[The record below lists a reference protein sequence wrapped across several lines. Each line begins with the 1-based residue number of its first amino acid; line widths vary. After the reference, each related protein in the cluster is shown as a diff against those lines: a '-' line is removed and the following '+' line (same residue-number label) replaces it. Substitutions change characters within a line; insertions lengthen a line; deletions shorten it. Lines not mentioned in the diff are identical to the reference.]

1 MSIRTQCK
9 PLEWG
14 SARYD
19 RPVRTAVITGGSSG
33 IGLAVAREL
42 ARRGGWNLVLAAR
55 REEPLSAAAH
65 ELSATAVRCDV
76 TEDGDVDALVAAARA
91 AGGCDLL
98 VHAAG
103 APARAGVLD
112 ADLAVYRR
120 SFEVN
125 YISLVRVA
133 TAFWPLLEESRGRLV
148 PVVSVAGTV
157 ALAPSAPYASAKSAA
172 LSWARSY
179 GAAAREHGVAVTI
192 VNPGPV
198 PTPGFPQGALLR
210 SRWGRL
216 LCVDAER
223 CAERLLAAA
232 DRRSPE
238 VYVPQW
244 WRVAAALQGAAPG
257 LTARVAM
264 RAWRHDPRV
273 AAEPAPA

>member
-1 MSIRTQCK
+1 M
-9 PLEWG
+9 P
-14 SARYD
+14 
-19 RPVRTAVITGGSSG
+19 
-33 IGLAVAREL
+33 
-42 ARRGGWNLVLAAR
+42 
-55 REEPLSAAAH
+55 
-65 ELSATAVRCDV
+65 CDV
-76 TEDGDVDALVAAARA
+76 TEDGDVAALVAAAEA

-98 VHAAG
+98 VHSAG

-112 ADLAVYRR
+112 AGLDVYRS

-125 YISLVRVA
+125 YIALVRVA
-133 TAFWPLLEESRGRLV
+133 TAFWPLLEASRGRLV
-148 PVVSVAGTV
+148 PVVSVAGSV
-157 ALAPSAPYASAKSAA
+157 ALAPSAPYAAAKSAA

-216 LCVDAER
+216 ITVDAEH

-232 DRRSPE
+232 DRRAVE

-244 WRVAAALQGAAPG
+244 WRMATALQGAAPG
-257 LTARVAM
+257 LTARVAT
-264 RAWRHDPRV
+264 RAWR
-273 AAEPAPA
+273 AEPRATPRRRPHEQAGRADHGRQLGHRARHRPPPGRARLSRRAQRARAGSHRPAGRASSG

>member
-1 MSIRTQCK
+1 VQTPRRGETR
-9 PLEWG
+9 
-14 SARYD
+14 RYD
-19 RPVRTAVITGGSSG
+19 RAVRTAVITGGSSG

-42 ARRGGWNLVLAAR
+42 TRRGGWQLILAAR
-55 REEPLSAAAH
+55 REAPLAAAAA
-65 ELSATAVRCDV
+65 ELGATPVRCD
-76 TEDGDVDALVAAARA
+76 TTNDADVAGLVAAAQA

-98 VHAAG
+98 VHSAG
-103 APARAGVLD
+103 APGRKSVLD
-112 ADLAVYRR
+112 ADLDTYRA

-125 YISLVRVA
+125 YLGLVRVA
-133 TAFWPLLEESRGRLV
+133 TAFWPLLEAARGRLV
-148 PVVSVAGTV
+148 PVISVAGTV

-198 PTPGFPQGALLR
+198 TTPGFTQEALLR

-216 LCVDAER
+216 IVVDAER

-232 DRRSPE
+232 DRRAVE

-244 WRVAAALQGAAPG
+244 WRLAAAVQGAAPG
-257 LTARVAM
+257 LMARIAE
-264 RAWRHDPRV
+264 RAWRHDPRL
-273 AAEPAPA
+273 AAEAKAAPA